1 MPVSALPTVRVG
13 DVDIAYRETG
23 CPDGTPVVL
32 LHAMASRGTTWR
44 RLAAGLPDRRVIMP
58 DLRGHGRS
66 SRAADYPLAGFRDDI
81 VGLLDELGLGRVDL
95 VGHALGGRVAA
106 MIALESPARV
116 RRLVLENTPPPPHA
130 PDPPHPRTFWW
141 RTFDR
146 ATPRSAHTQ
155 LGTPGPRPFWWRT
168 FDRAMA
174 PSVLMQLGSPDPYW
188 WSRLPAVVAP
198 TLLVHGGPGS
208 QARLDHIT
216 EMTRRLPHGRLV
228 AIAAGHRVHSRCPN
242 QFRDVVVPFLQS
254 RDTW

>member
-1 MPVSALPTVRVG
+1 MPVTELPTVRVG

-23 CPDGTPVVL
+23 CRDGTPVVL
-32 LHAMASRGTTWR
+32 LHAMASRGNTWR
-44 RLAAGLPDRRVIMP
+44 RLAAGLADRRVIMP

-66 SRAADYPLAGFRDDI
+66 SRAAGYPLAGFRGDI

-106 MIALESPARV
+106 MIALDSPARV
-116 RRLVLENTPPPPHA
+116 RRLVLEDTAPPPHE
-130 PDPPHPRTFWW
+130 PGPPITRTFWW

-146 ATPRSAHTQ
+146 I
-155 LGTPGPRPFWWRT
+155 
-168 FDRAMA
+168 MA
-174 PSVLMQLGSPDPYW
+174 PSVITELGTPDPYW

-198 TLLVHGGPGS
+198 TLLVHGGPS
-208 QARLDHIT
+208 SHVRLDHIT

>member
-1 MPVSALPTVRVG
+1 MPVTELPTVRVG

-23 CPDGTPVVL
+23 RPDGTPVVL
-32 LHAMASRGTTWR
+32 LHAMAGRGDTWR
-44 RLAAGLPDRRVIMP
+44 RLAAGLGDRRVIMP

-66 SRAADYPLAGFRDDI
+66 SRAAAYPLAGFRDVI

-106 MIALESPARV
+106 MIALASPARI
-116 RRLVLENTPPPPHA
+116 RRLVLEDTPPPPHE
-130 PDPPHPRTFWW
+130 PEPPVTR
-141 RTFDR
+141 
-146 ATPRSAHTQ
+146 
-155 LGTPGPRPFWWRT
+155 GPFWWRT

-174 PSVLMQLGSPDPYW
+174 PSVTTQLRAPDPYW

-208 QARLDHIT
+208 HVRLDHIT